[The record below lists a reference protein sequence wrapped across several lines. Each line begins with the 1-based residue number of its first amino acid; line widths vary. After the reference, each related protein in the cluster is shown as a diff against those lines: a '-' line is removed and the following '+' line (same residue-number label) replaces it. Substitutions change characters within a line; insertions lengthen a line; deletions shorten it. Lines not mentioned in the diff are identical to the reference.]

1 MKSLITEPSS
11 NCCPPAQAKT
21 PGAPTASSCCSAPE
35 SQVATVTSL
44 VGRIDWP
51 LFGAAFIVITIAVF
65 LPQQLQ
71 ASLRFTAQ
79 SLWGIAPWLALSV
92 LLAAYAK
99 ASHLDSLI
107 ALSFSG
113 HPARS
118 VLIASLVGAL
128 SPFCSCGVIP
138 VISGLLGAGV
148 PLPAV
153 MAFWMS
159 SPLMD
164 PEMFILT
171 AATLGLEFAAVKTI
185 AAIGMGLLSGAVAH
199 ALVRRGLLTQ
209 ALRNPGSAE
218 THQATQR
225 TAIQWNVISTPTTR
239 TEFTSVATSNGW
251 FLIRWM
257 TIAFLLESLIV
268 AYLAPETV
276 VGYLGSGPA
285 AIPLAV
291 LIGIPA
297 YLNGYA
303 ALPLVSGLIHLGMS
317 PGVALAFLIEGGV
330 TSIPAAT
337 AVWALVKP
345 RVFALYLAL
354 GVIGAA
360 LAGYGYS
367 AAVLWLH

>member
-1 MKSLITEPSS
+1 MKSPITQPSTV
-11 NCCPPAQAKT
+11 CCTEARLTTPAVAT
-21 PGAPTASSCCSAPE
+21 TSGCCSALQRP
-35 SQVATVTSL
+35 VAIGSWL
-44 VGRIDWP
+44 AGRTDWA
-51 LFGAAFIVITIAVF
+51 LAGAALIVIAIAIF

-92 LLAAYAK
+92 LFAAYAK
-99 ASHLDSLI
+99 ASRLDSLI
-107 ALSFSG
+107 ASSFSG
-113 HPARS
+113 HPARA
-118 VLIASLVGAL
+118 VMLASLLGAL

-171 AATLGLEFAAVKTI
+171 AATLGLEFAVVKTI
-185 AAIGMGLLSGAVAH
+185 AAIGMGLLSGAVTH
-199 ALVRRGLLTQ
+199 ALVHQGLLTQ
-209 ALRNPGSAE
+209 VLRNPGSAGA
-218 THQATQR
+218 HPATQR
-225 TAIQWNVISTPTTR
+225 SAIQWNVLNAPATR
-239 TEFTSVATSNGW
+239 TEFKSVATSNGW
-251 FLIRWM
+251 FLLRWM
-257 TIAFLLESLIV
+257 TIAFLLESLMV

-276 VGYLGSGPA
+276 VSYLGSGPA

-291 LIGIPA
+291 IIGIPA

-317 PGVALAFLIEGGV
+317 PGVALAFLIGGGV

-345 RVFALYLAL
+345 RVFFLYLAL
-354 GVIGAA
+354 GVLGAA
-360 LAGYGYS
+360 LAGYAYS
-367 AAVLWLH
+367 AALWWLH